1 MTKRKLHKNRQ
12 QGGKMEKDIREQL
25 QEKINRKR
33 KKLEKEAKL
42 YREKMKD
49 TEAYYGFG
57 GPYMRQEAALER
69 REQQL
74 EELKDF
80 ENQLQRM
87 KKHKKVRMYVFGCQ
101 SCRSTTM
108 VTQQPFDDWHEC
120 PVCRNMIYLTKLKS
134 AEIEITETGSNWQ
147 EMLEASLKEN
157 R

>member
-1 MTKRKLHKNRQ
+1 
-12 QGGKMEKDIREQL
+12 MEKDIREQL

-49 TEAYYGFG
+49 TKVYYGFN
-57 GPYMRQEAALER
+57 GPYARQEAALER

-80 ENQLQRM
+80 ENQLQNA

-134 AEIEITETGSNWQ
+134 VEIEITETESNWQ

-157 R
+157 Q

>member
-1 MTKRKLHKNRQ
+1 
-12 QGGKMEKDIREQL
+12 MEKDIREQL
-25 QEKINRKR
+25 QEKINKKR
-33 KKLEKEAKL
+33 KKLERESEL
-42 YREKMKD
+42 YREKMYD
-49 TEAYYGFG
+49 TQAFYGFG
-57 GPYMRQEAALER
+57 GPYVRQEAALER

-80 ENQLQRM
+80 ENQLQNV

-134 AEIEITETGSNWQ
+134 VEVEIVENGSGWQ
-147 EMLEASLKEN
+147 EMLKESLKSN
-157 R
+157 